1 MENKEKYLTEYSKTY
16 IKQSYE
22 KNWNFENIK
31 LTQEEQNGKF
41 TEGYIFYELWTNPK
55 KSVLTSVTKFSF
67 LSYSIED
74 NKPVKIYTLGP

>member
-1 MENKEKYLTEYSKTY
+1 MVVKTLNMENKGKCVTEYSKTY

-41 TEGYIFYELWTNPK
+41 TEGYIFYEFWTNPK
-55 KSVLTSVTKFSF
+55 KKCFYF
-67 LSYSIED
+67 R
-74 NKPVKIYTLGP
+74 YTALIS